1 MYHSSY
7 ITVAEDSSAVAR
19 ANEWRA
25 LDQAV
30 TLLEKARPTGSA
42 SRETIEAATYLR
54 DLWAI
59 LIEDL
64 ASAENRLP
72 EALRAS
78 LISIGIFALKQGDR
92 LRLGQSDDFD
102 SVIDVNKMIRDSLA

>member
-7 ITVAEDSSAVAR
+7 VDIAEGSATLAR

-25 LDQAV
+25 IDRAV
-30 TLLEKARPTGSA
+30 TLLEKARPTGAA
-42 SRETIEAATYLR
+42 SPETIEAVTFQR

-64 ASAENRLP
+64 GSAENALP
-72 EALRAS
+72 ASLRAS
-78 LISIGIFALKQGDR
+78 LISIGVFALKQGDK
-92 LRLGQSDDFD
+92 LRLGESEDFD
-102 SVIDVNKMIRDSLA
+102 SLIEINTMIRDSLA